1 MNIFYK
7 PLMIIIGII
16 ISLVGVLIVY
26 FNLSYSPLKST
37 FNRDLKSLIEKSSIE
52 NGLISNDDFEKY
64 PNAIKNFVKN
74 SGFIGKSKM
83 SYMNIFFENADFIQD
98 TKKPKLK
105 IDYNQYN
112 FAKNPSRIAFI
123 DSSLYGIPFEGY
135 DGFINAEGRMTGI
148 IAKNI
153 TLFNEKGVEMDKA
166 SLCTYL
172 AEALFIPTS
181 LLENNIVFEE
191 IDLYNIRATI
201 NYNGNSAS
209 GIFTF
214 NDKFEMIQF
223 YTKDRAVVKSDGSIE
238 HIPWTARCSQYKIY
252 ENGIK
257 LPTILEAVWNYPE
270 NDLVYFKGT
279 IKNFE
284 YR

>member
-1 MNIFYK
+1 
-7 PLMIIIGII
+7 MIIIGII

-37 FNRDLKSLIEKSSIE
+37 FNHDLKSLIEESPIE

-64 PNAIKNFVKN
+64 PTAIKNFVIN

-83 SYMNIFFENADFIQD
+83 SYMNIFFENAAFIQD
-98 TKKPKLK
+98 VKKPKLK

-153 TLFNEKGVEMDKA
+153 TLFNEKGLEMDKA

-172 AEALFIPTS
+172 AESLFIPTS

-223 YTKDRAVVKSDGSIE
+223 YTKDRAIVKSNGSIE
-238 HIPWTARCSQYKIY
+238 
-252 ENGIK
+252 
-257 LPTILEAVWNYPE
+257 
-270 NDLVYFKGT
+270 
-279 IKNFE
+279 
-284 YR
+284 